1 MTSSDTE
8 TQSSILTAVRRE
20 LDEPD
25 VFDKWLDDISIK
37 QQSDERIEICLRN
50 ETQARYFRERF
61 GSVLRRAVKNA
72 LGGDVSLAI
81 HGEPEGDTEWSAS
94 PSRNGDGAAR
104 APAASSRE
112 NGEAVQDPDGRSD
125 QQTSDGPS
133 DPSDAGSGQP
143 WQQKRVNQILPGHEL
158 SLRNDYRFEQ
168 FVVGP
173 CNRMAHAAAL
183 SVLKEPG
190 RAYNPLFLHGP
201 VGLGKSHLLQALCHA
216 IIEDDERDLNA
227 ENVLYLPCEKFVNL
241 YINGIQDQSI
251 DAIRN
256 ELRDVDL
263 LVIDDVHFLA
273 NKSGSQEEFFHTF
286 NALYNSHSQIVLS
299 SDCPPDE
306 LASIEERLM
315 SRFKWGL
322 TARMEKPS
330 HETALAIVKRK
341 FDIIGDQVD
350 EEIQSYIARITS
362 SVREMEGAV
371 SAVSAASDLSDDG
384 ELKLDEVKDLLGQSG
399 AVSRDRSVSVRT
411 IQEHVSDFFDVDEDK
426 ITSDDQSRQVTDARH
441 VAIYLSKRLTNHSL
455 SEIGSFFGEKN
466 HSSVHYAVNKVEDR
480 IDDEQQFQRIVNH
493 LKEKLVGA

>member
-8 TQSSILTAVRRE
+8 TQSSLITAVRRE

-25 VFDKWLDDISIK
+25 VFEKWLDDISIE

-61 GSVLRRAVKNA
+61 GSALRRAVKQV
-72 LGGDVSLAI
+72 LGGEVSLDI

-94 PSRNGDGAAR
+94 PSRTGDGAAK
-104 APAASSRE
+104 ASSASSRE
-112 NGEAVQDPDGRSD
+112 NGEAVQDPDNRSNRNTPNGSPNNTD
-125 QQTSDGPS
+125 SRSGPS
-133 DPSDAGSGQP
+133 P
-143 WQQKRVNQILPGHEL
+143 QQKQVNQILPGHEL

-216 IIEDDERDLNA
+216 IIEDDERNLTA

-256 ELRDVDL
+256 ELREVDL

-322 TARMEKPS
+322 TARMDQPS
-330 HETALAIVKRK
+330 HETALAIVRRK
-341 FDIIGDQVD
+341 FDIIGDQV
-350 EEIQSYIARITS
+350 EEDIMNYIARIS
-362 SVREMEGAV
+362 SSIREIEGAV
-371 SAVSAASDLSDDG
+371 SAVSAASDLADDG
-384 ELKLDEVKDLLGQSG
+384 ELTLDEVKDLLGQSG
-399 AVSRDRSVSVRT
+399 AVSRTRSVTVRT
-411 IQEHVSDFFDVDEDK
+411 IQETVSDFFDVEEDQ

-441 VAIYLSKRLTNHSL
+441 VALYLSKRLTNHSL
-455 SEIGSFFGEKN
+455 SEIGSFFGDKN

-480 IDDEQQFQRIVNH
+480 MDDEEQYRRIVSH
-493 LKEKLVGA
+493 LKEKLVGT